1 MHITN
6 TINVNVDSKIEKEST
21 EIFKDLGIDMNTAI
35 NMFLIQVIR
44 TKSIPFDLIS
54 SKPNKKLKNVLK

>member
-1 MHITN
+1 MSSLTN
-6 TINVNVDSKIEKEST
+6 TINVDVDKKIEKEST
-21 EIFKDLGIDMNTAI
+21 EVFNELGIDMNTAI

-54 SKPNKKLKNVLK
+54 PKPTRLKD